1 MRNENSNNTAAI
13 SSKMKKCAEM
23 LISPEFDGNI
33 SKLCEELGIA
43 RSTFYRW
50 YDKKEFTEYIKFLI
64 DRYTETELFNIWKA
78 IIETAKKGSPQALK
92 LFFDLK
98 NLYGKNGDANS
109 GVVIISGEEK
119 IEE

>member
-1 MRNENSNNTAAI
+1 MQKKNGDGFAITA
-13 SSKMKKCAEM
+13 KMKKCAERI
-23 LISPEFDGNI
+23 ISNEFDGNI

-50 YDKKEFTEYIKFLI
+50 YDKKEFKAYINFLI
-64 DRYTETELFNIWKA
+64 DRYTETELFEIWKA

-98 NLYGKNGDANS
+98 NLQSKNIQSG
-109 GVVIISGEEK
+109 GVVFISGEDK
-119 IEE
+119 IEK